1 MRSLLAPC
9 LLFCLAVFWSGPG
22 PVAGED
28 LLISFEGDTLSA
40 HVEASPLKAVTRE
53 IESET
58 GVWFKAGE
66 ALLQERVSVVFDGLP
81 FEEGLERILSKM
93 SYSLVFDDDD
103 EIVGVFL
110 FRSID
115 ARQKQ
120 VIRRAQARTRRIT
133 PRPIPRQRTIPARRA
148 IPTRRPQPFRN

>member
-1 MRSLLAPC
+1 VRRLFGPVLF
-9 LLFCLAVFWSGPG
+9 FCLAVFWAGPS

-28 LLISFEGDTLSA
+28 LLISFEGETLSA

-66 ALLQERVSVVFDGLP
+66 ALLQEQVSVAFDGLP

-93 SYSLVFDDDD
+93 SYSLVFDDQD
-103 EIVGVFL
+103 EVVGVFL
-110 FRSID
+110 FRSLD

-133 PRPIPRQRTIPARRA
+133 PRPVPRRRTIP
-148 IPTRRPQPFRN
+148 TRSRQPFRN